1 MSESWEYAD
10 EHLHIM
16 STQNHRCGIS
26 AFLPSPSR
34 LIFLGF
40 SLLFSV
46 SLCAQIEI
54 GRLNGTVTDPS
65 GARVADAHITFTNHL
80 TGRQIQASS
89 DAQGQFRIENLPYGA
104 YVLRVTA
111 RGFNTSTR
119 DIKVRSNIAVQTTVQ
134 LTVAS
139 AGSEV
144 TVRPDLVQADS
155 PRTETVI
162 DESYIKLTPT
172 VVRRDQLQALIST
185 TPGWNTENDG
195 LMHIRG
201 VDDGT
206 LYVVDGVPTPD
217 RVDGLFAG
225 SFNTDAITSLDVITG
240 NIPAEFGDK
249 SGAVVII
256 QPKSGYRTP
265 LNGTLG
271 LGGGSF
277 DSRDISTTLGGG
289 TDKWGLFFAGSGHQS
304 DRFLD
309 PVDPRNFNNTGGDVS
324 FDLRADWHPTE
335 KDILRLAGTLQ
346 GGNFDVPNNE
356 DQQDAGQ
363 AQRQR
368 VRHDHESLSW
378 QHTFSPNTLFDA
390 GYFRNF
396 FRASLLP
403 SEFDTPITA
412 EQNRHQTRQG
422 VVASLSHL
430 THGHTIKA
438 GVEFS
443 NVSISE
449 LFGFAVTDPDAAEE
463 AGISDPAMDFTPD
476 NPFLF
481 TGHVSR
487 RTQGVYGQDDFSPFK
502 DLTLSLG
509 VRYDHSN
516 LLVSDD
522 QVSPRIGAVYYIPK
536 TRTAV
541 RASFNRLYA
550 PPQTENLLIASSE
563 QARELSPFADSG
575 GGADIRPEKLSSWEV
590 GFAQE
595 LPKSMRLNVAYWW
608 RRFKNIDDPNVLLGT
623 TIIFPNSVAKA
634 EAQGLDVRLD
644 VPIRKGFSAY
654 FTYTNNQIVEIG
666 PLNGGLFLDDDFID
680 IGPGTRFTPD
690 HDQRNVASF
699 ALTYASRHHGMW
711 TSFNGRYE
719 SGVPMELPGDLDD
732 DQLHALPG
740 ANLVNFD
747 TTRVKPWYV
756 LGLSAGADLVQKE
769 RFTLG
774 AQLDV
779 QNLADHDF
787 AFNWGNPFSG
797 THFGYPRLIA
807 GSLKFTFKK

>member
-1 MSESWEYAD
+1 MSSR
-10 EHLHIM
+10 I
-16 STQNHRCGIS
+16 
-26 AFLPSPSR
+26 PSR
-34 LIFLGF
+34 IFHARQHSILLSLWTGLIRVGAICGLLISS
-40 SLLFSV
+40 SLW
-46 SLCAQIEI
+46 AQVEI
-54 GRLNGTVTDPS
+54 GRLTGTVLDPT
-65 GARVADAHITFTNHL
+65 GARVAQAEVSLDNRL
-80 TGRQIQASS
+80 TGRLVRISS
-89 DAQGQFRIENLPYGA
+89 NSQGEFRIENIPYGA
-104 YVLRVTA
+104 YVLRVA
-111 RGFNTSTR
+111 APGFGTFAK
-119 DIKVRSNIAVQTTVQ
+119 DVAVRSNIPLETTVQ
-134 LTVAS
+134 LTVA
-139 AGSEV
+139 AGGAEV
-144 TVRPDLVQADS
+144 TVRSDLVQADS

-162 DESYIKLTPT
+162 DETFIKLAPA

-225 SFNTDAITSLDVITG
+225 SFNTFAITSMDIITG
-240 NIPAEFGDK
+240 NIPAEFGDR
-249 SGAVVII
+249 SGAVVVI

-265 LNGTLG
+265 LNGTVSLG
-271 LGGGSF
+271 AGSF
-277 DSRDISTTLGGG
+277 DSRDVSTTLGGG

-309 PVDPRNFNNTGGDVS
+309 PVHPRNFNNTGGDVS
-324 FDLRADWHPTE
+324 FDIRADWHPTQN
-335 KDILRLAGTLQ
+335 DAVRLAGTLQ
-346 GGNFDVPNNE
+346 GANFDVPNNQ

-363 AQRQR
+363 RQRQE

-378 QHTFSPNTLFDA
+378 QHTFSPSTLIDV

-396 FRASLLP
+396 FRSSLDP

-412 EQNRHQTRQG
+412 QQNRHQTRQG
-422 VVASLSHL
+422 VIGSLSHL
-430 THGHTIKA
+430 THGHVIKA
-438 GVEFS
+438 GFEVA

-449 LFGFAVTDPDAAEE
+449 LFGFAITDPDAAEE
-463 AGISDPAMDFTPD
+463 AGISEPAMAFTPD

-481 TGHVSR
+481 VGHVSR
-487 RTQGVYGQDDFSPFK
+487 GTQGVYVQDDFSPLK
-502 DLTLSLG
+502 NLTLSLG
-509 VRYDHSN
+509 VRFDHSD
-516 LLVSDD
+516 LLVSDH
-522 QVSPRIGAVYYIPK
+522 QTSPRIGAVYYIPK
-536 TRTAV
+536 TRTAL
-541 RASFNRLYA
+541 RASFNRLYM

-575 GGADIRPEKLSSWEV
+575 GGADIHPEKLSSGEV

-595 LPKSMRLNVAYWW
+595 LPHSLRLNVAYWW
-608 RRFKNIDDPNVLLGT
+608 RRFRNIDDPNVLLGT

-654 FTYTNNQIVEIG
+654 FTYTNNRITEIG

-680 IGPGTRFTPD
+680 IGPGTRFVPD

-699 ALTYASRHHGMW
+699 ALTYSSRHRGIW
-711 TSFNGRYE
+711 TSFNGRFE
-719 SGVPMELPGDLDD
+719 SGVPLELPDLDD
-732 DQLHALPG
+732 EELHALPG

-747 TTRVKPWYV
+747 TGRVKPWYV
-756 LGLSAGADLVQKE
+756 FGWSGGMDLVQRD

-774 AQLDV
+774 AQLDL
-779 QNLADHDF
+779 QNLANRDF